1 MIITRHDSPVGQLT
15 LVSNG
20 SQLTGLYVDGQRYF
34 PNLTMAVK
42 RADLPLFN
50 DVSRWLDDYFAGKK
64 PSPQSLPLMPQGTA
78 FRMKVWE
85 LLRTIPYGETT
96 TYGELARRLNETVG
110 MKTCARAVGNAVG
123 RNPISIIIPCHR
135 VVGADGGLTGYAGG
149 LDVKRKLLALECGEQ
164 LT

>member
-34 PNLTMAVK
+34 PDLTMAVK
-42 RADLPLFN
+42 RADLPLFK

-64 PSPQSLPLMPQGTA
+64 PSPQSLTLMPQGTA

-96 TYGELARRLNETVG
+96 TYGELARRLNETEG

-123 RNPISIIIPCHR
+123 HNPIPIIIPCHR
-135 VVGADGGLTGYAGG
+135 VVGADGSLTGYAGG
-149 LDVKRKLLALECGEQ
+149 VDIKRKLLALEQMSG
-164 LT
+164 

>member
-34 PNLTMAVK
+34 PDLTMAEK
-42 RADLPLFN
+42 GADLPLFN
-50 DVSRWLDDYFAGKK
+50 DVTRWLDDYFAGKK
-64 PSPQSLPLMPQGTA
+64 PSVQYLPLLLQGTA
-78 FRMKVWE
+78 FRLKVWE
-85 LLRTIPYGETT
+85 LLRTIPYGETM
-96 TYGELARRLNETVG
+96 TYGELTRRLNETEG

-135 VVGADGGLTGYAGG
+135 VVGTDGSLTGYAGG
-149 LDVKRKLLALECGEQ
+149 LDIKCKLLALEQ
-164 LT
+164 I

>member
-20 SQLTGLYVDGQRYF
+20 SQLTGLYVEGQRYF
-34 PNLTMAVK
+34 PDLTVAVK

-64 PSPQSLPLMPQGTA
+64 PSVQSLPLLLQGTA

-85 LLRTIPYGETT
+85 LLQAIPYGETT
-96 TYGELARRLNETVG
+96 TYGELAWRLNETEG
-110 MKTCARAVGNAVG
+110 MTACARAVGNAVG

-149 LDVKRKLLALECGEQ
+149 LDVKHKLLELEQ
-164 LT
+164 M

>member
-1 MIITRHDSPVGQLT
+1 MIITRHDSPVGKLT

-34 PNLTMAVK
+34 PDLTMAEK

-50 DVSRWLDDYFAGKK
+50 GVSRWLDDYFAGKK
-64 PSPQSLPLMPQGTA
+64 PSVQYLPLLLQGTA
-78 FRMKVWE
+78 FRVKVWE
-85 LLRTIPYGETT
+85 LLLTIPYGETT
-96 TYGELARRLNETVG
+96 TYGELARRLNETEG

-135 VVGADGGLTGYAGG
+135 VVGTDGSLTGYAGG
-149 LDVKRKLLALECGEQ
+149 LDIKCKLLALEQ
-164 LT
+164 I

>member
-1 MIITRHDSPVGQLT
+1 MIITRHDSPVGKLT

-20 SQLTGLYVDGQRYF
+20 SQLTGLYVEGQRYF
-34 PNLTMAVK
+34 PDLTVVVK

-64 PSPQSLPLMPQGTA
+64 PPVQSLPLLLQGTA

-85 LLRTIPYGETT
+85 LLQAIPYGETT
-96 TYGELARRLNETVG
+96 TYGELARRLNETGG

-123 RNPISIIIPCHR
+123 HNPISIIIPCHR

-149 LDVKRKLLALECGEQ
+149 LDVKCKLLALEQ
-164 LT
+164 I

>member
-1 MIITRHDSPVGQLT
+1 MIITRHDSPIGQLM

-20 SQLTGLYVDGQRYF
+20 NQLTGLYVDGQQYF
-34 PNLTMAVK
+34 PDLSIAEK

-50 DVSRWLDDYFAGKK
+50 DVRRWLDDYFAGKT
-64 PSPQSLPLMPQGTA
+64 PSVQSLPLLLQGTA
-78 FRMKVWE
+78 FRLKVWE

-96 TYGELARRLNETVG
+96 TYGELARRLNETEG

-135 VVGADGGLTGYAGG
+135 VVGADGSLTGYAGG
-149 LDVKRKLLALECGEQ
+149 LDVKRKLLALEQISG
-164 LT
+164 

>member
-34 PNLTMAVK
+34 PDLTMAEK

-50 DVSRWLDDYFAGKK
+50 GVSRWLDDYFAGKK
-64 PSPQSLPLMPQGTA
+64 PSVQYLPLLLQGTA
-78 FRMKVWE
+78 FRVKVWE
-85 LLRTIPYGETT
+85 LLLTIPYGETT
-96 TYGELARRLNETVG
+96 TYGELARRLNETEG

-135 VVGADGGLTGYAGG
+135 VVGTDGSLTGYAGG
-149 LDVKRKLLALECGEQ
+149 LDIKCKLLALEQ
-164 LT
+164 I